1 MNFEMIT
8 EGLKQLLQ
16 ENNYSSATIRFYEG
30 EWNKIQCFLTEEY
43 GNTEY
48 DMERGLKYLEKQYG
62 FITKYNNGTLS
73 QQRVQLLRVVH
84 MLEDYRFP
92 NCLHLEYI
100 VTSVSPK
107 LATSGAA
114 TPYWMRFPLIN
125 LYALLGVP
133 FVLPA
138 HNQGVSY
145 AP

>member
-1 MNFEMIT
+1 MLSVLDFPPVALPTFI
-8 EGLKQLLQ
+8 
-16 ENNYSSATIRFYEG
+16 STIRPS
-30 EWNKIQCFLTEEY
+30 
-43 GNTEY
+43 
-48 DMERGLKYLEKQYG
+48 ERKRRPTGYVDFGAQS
-62 FITKYNNGTLS
+62 LS
-73 QQRVQLLRVVH
+73 AL
-84 MLEDYRFP
+84 FP
-92 NCLHLEYI
+92 NCLHLGYI

-145 AP
+145 APLRGHAPW

>member
-1 MNFEMIT
+1 MGYVDF
-8 EGLKQLLQ
+8 GAQSL
-16 ENNYSSATIRFYEG
+16 SA
-30 EWNKIQCFLTEEY
+30 L
-43 GNTEY
+43 
-48 DMERGLKYLEKQYG
+48 
-62 FITKYNNGTLS
+62 
-73 QQRVQLLRVVH
+73 
-84 MLEDYRFP
+84 FP

-145 AP
+145 APLQGHAPWKIFLPTTGSFFVLLITDSLPVPAL